1 MQLTTLISNIKSN
14 KSIALLVLFFL
25 VSLSA
30 TAQLEKDQNSKNPNG
45 STKWLSFVEAVQKLP
60 DSPRPIMIDVYTDW
74 CGWCKVMDKKT
85 FSDPEVSNY
94 LNANFHSV
102 KFNAESR
109 DTVFLGDKTFV
120 YKPEYKSNELAIS
133 LLGGKMSYP
142 SVVFLD
148 SKLQMLTV
156 VPGFIEAPQMMEI
169 LKYFGDGIY
178 LRLKWD
184 EYQQSIRK

>member
-1 MQLTTLISNIKSN
+1 MQLNKLFLNIKSK
-14 KSIALLVLFFL
+14 KSIVLVALLVS
-25 VSLSA
+25 SLGQAIAQSSKAPKAQIEAA
-30 TAQLEKDQNSKNPNG
+30 T
-45 STKWLSFVEAVQKLP
+45 TKWITFEEAVRLLP
-60 DSPRPIMIDVYTDW
+60 SSPRPIMIDVFTDW

-85 FSDPEVSNY
+85 FSDPEVTNY

-109 DTVFLGDKTFV
+109 DTVFLGDKVFV

-156 VPGFIEAPQMMEI
+156 VPGFIEAPQMLEI
-169 LKYFGDGIY
+169 LRYFGDGIY
-178 LRLKWD
+178 LRQKWD
-184 EYQQSIRK
+184 EYLQSTRK